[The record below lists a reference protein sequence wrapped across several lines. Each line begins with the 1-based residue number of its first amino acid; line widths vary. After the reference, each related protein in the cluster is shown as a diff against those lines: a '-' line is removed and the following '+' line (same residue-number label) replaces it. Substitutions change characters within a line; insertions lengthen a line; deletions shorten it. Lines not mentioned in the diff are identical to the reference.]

1 MADLEMQP
9 RARPGGPGQEQVE
22 ARGRE
27 GEGWSKRSPQQS
39 LTHQNCN
46 CRVVLWAEKA
56 AGRPGAGR
64 SAAIG
69 LFAGSHSA
77 TARTVLAWLV
87 WWVGKLCLL
96 CYGAWLPG
104 YGGQA
109 ATDASRSQSRCKAC
123 LAGDPRRIKLCF
135 LGHARRTGERRQGG
149 STVTGVGGAGAGV
162 RRRAVQC
169 RAFSVVE
176 RAGAACAARAS
187 SCACSEA
194 ASPP

>member
-1 MADLEMQP
+1 MGRAPGRVADLEMQP
-9 RARPGGPGQEQVE
+9 RALPGGPGQEQVE

-123 LAGDPRRIKLCF
+123 LAATP
-135 LGHARRTGERRQGG
+135 A
-149 STVTGVGGAGAGV
+149 
-162 RRRAVQC
+162 
-169 RAFSVVE
+169 
-176 RAGAACAARAS
+176 AS
-187 SCACSEA
+187 SSV
-194 ASPP
+194 SLGMPGGPGSGGRGDRP